1 MKRRRLF
8 ENFRPPLP
16 RCARADESGGGLF
29 GRNSVRLA
37 GAGYERAAEAQ
48 EQNET
53 AKEFPPAERKLPLRT
68 LAANVSLWTRTDPGG
83 RGRNQRR
90 YPCGASWQLSR
101 GCRPSR
107 ASRLCDT
114 GIDSSA
120 KVGPAAMLVVKH
132 VQSIHD
138 SESRGRFWRNIRH
151 GTLCDTR
158 VARSWPAGPRPD
170 GRAVRIGARHR
181 RSPAARRVLS
191 RAGQTCAAALHTKG
205 VGRARRVRAQAPQS
219 RGGQSHCLKPTARF
233 NELAMNSMNWASP
246 KF

>member
-170 GRAVRIGARHR
+170 GRAVTRQSVSARDTGGR
-181 RSPAARRVLS
+181 PR
-191 RAGQTCAAALHTKG
+191 RAGSFRERGRHAPRRYIRRGSEGPAEFEPRRPSREG
-205 VGRARRVRAQAPQS
+205 VKVIASSPLLG
-219 RGGQSHCLKPTARF
+219 
-233 NELAMNSMNWASP
+233 SMNWQ
-246 KF
+246 